1 MRGKSIFTVRT
12 YECGADGHA
21 TLPTI
26 CNYLQEAA
34 SVNAE
39 DLGFSKSDFDSA
51 GENISWVLTKL
62 VVKMDRYPKWEDDVT
77 VETFPRGG
85 RKIVAWRD
93 FELKDASGERLGVA
107 SSEWMLIN
115 LATRKVVAIPEAVFS
130 AADPNDAPLLGEAPF
145 SRFRFPDGGAS
156 AALSFRAQ
164 KSHIDLNGHVNNVH
178 YVEWML
184 EPCDSACP
192 KAAEIVFRSE
202 TLAGDEVRV
211 ECAAEGPR
219 TFHRVFA
226 LDGSDHIV
234 AWTEGKL
241 GSSGITVG
249 RGSAQENR

>member
-1 MRGKSIFTVRT
+1 MRGKSVFKVRT
-12 YECGADGHA
+12 YECGADGFA

-39 DLGFSKSDFDSA
+39 DLGFSKSDFESA

-62 VVKMDRYPKWEDDVT
+62 VVKMDRYPRWEDVVT

-93 FELKDASGERLGVA
+93 FEVKDSSGATLGVA
-107 SSEWMLIN
+107 SSEWMLID
-115 LATRKVVAIPEAVFS
+115 LATRKIVAVPESVFA
-130 AADPNDAPLLGEAPF
+130 AADPNDTPLLGVAPF
-145 SRFRFPDGGAS
+145 TRFRFPEGGAS

-164 KSHIDLNGHVNNVH
+164 RSHIDLNGHVNNVH

-192 KAAEIVFRSE
+192 KMAEIVFRSE

-211 ECAAEGPR
+211 ECAADGTR
-219 TFHRVFA
+219 TYHRVFA
-226 LDGSDHIV
+226 PDGSDHIV
-234 AWTEGKL
+234 AWTE
-241 GSSGITVG
+241 
-249 RGSAQENR
+249 